1 MKPVGMK
8 LPIEVSNA
16 DKVFWPEEGYTKLD
30 LIEFYAEI
38 FPDLRPY
45 VDDRIL
51 TMECCPDGMLGK

>member
-1 MKPVGMK
+1 MKSVGMK

-38 FPDLRPY
+38 FPDQ
-45 VDDRIL
+45 ISGL
-51 TMECCPDGMLGK
+51 TWMIEY